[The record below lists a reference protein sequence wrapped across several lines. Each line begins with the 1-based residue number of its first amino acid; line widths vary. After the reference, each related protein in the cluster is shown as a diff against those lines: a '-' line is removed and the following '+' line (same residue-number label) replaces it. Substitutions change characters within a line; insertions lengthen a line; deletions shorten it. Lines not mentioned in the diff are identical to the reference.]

1 MTQTYPMG
9 ASFEYETY
17 AENMNR
23 EEVKRAFN
31 SDVEEC
37 LHMHGHS
44 YSGGIGM
51 LGHIETWLSTTFSD
65 VNAAV
70 DYICDNQKKWDG
82 AMAAQCSDGTWV
94 VGGWCSE

>member
-9 ASFEYETY
+9 ASFEYRTY
-17 AENMNR
+17 ESGTR

-31 SDVEEC
+31 SDVESC
-37 LHMHGHS
+37 LYENGHS

-51 LGHIETWLSTTFSD
+51 LGHIQTWLSTTFTD
-65 VNAAV
+65 ENAAL
-70 DYICDNQKKWDG
+70 DYICDNQNKYDG

-94 VGGWCSE
+94 VGGWCSS